1 MTGIWYVVGF
11 AFAGV
16 SFVFLTIGAA
26 WLISHRNRGDEHKGL
41 PYESGIDT
49 YGDTHGRFGLS
60 FYIYALL
67 FVAFD
72 IEVVFIYL
80 WAIAFRTSSL
90 GGLVEHADLR
100 RDPAAR
106 ARLRLAE
113 GGADMALTPEH
124 RGPAGRRP
132 RRPAADLPAPSPA
145 RASVTSSPRSS
156 SRTRSGRRPI
166 REAYDG
172 GRQSDITHLRE
183 FEASGLG
190 RRDDARWSG
199 VLEVIPTKADYVLDL
214 IRMNS
219 LWPLLS
225 GLACCAIE
233 MMSAATSKNDMDRW
247 GMFPFR
253 ASPRQA
259 DVLIVAGTLTTKM
272 AGPLVRLWEQMP
284 EPKWCVAMGDCT
296 CSGGRY
302 KRSYSTVEGI
312 DRVMPVDVYVPG
324 CPPRPEGLI
333 YGMMKLQQLVK
344 DRRGHW
350 PERADRP
357 DRAAR
362 TSRAWIAAF
371 KARLEARFADQLTG
385 PVRQRHDETEIRIA
399 AGDVVPGPD
408 RAARRAGRSTSSS

>member
-1 MTGIWYVVGF
+1 MSKSDRK
-11 AFAGV
+11 AR
-16 SFVFLTIGAA
+16 AA
-26 WLISHRNRGDEHKGL
+26 SNDAAPAAEA
-41 PYESGIDT
+41 ST
-49 YGDTHGRFGLS
+49 
-60 FYIYALL
+60 
-67 FVAFD
+67 
-72 IEVVFIYL
+72 
-80 WAIAFRTSSL
+80 AIAVRGESALVEPIVVPNTLWRSTDPTAYQ
-90 GGLVEHADLR
+90 GGLD
-100 RDPAAR
+100 
-106 ARLRLAE
+106 
-113 GGADMALTPEH
+113 
-124 RGPAGRRP
+124 
-132 RRPAADLPAPSPA
+132 
-145 RASVTSSPRSS
+145 
-156 SRTRSGRRPI
+156 
-166 REAYDG
+166 
-172 GRQSDITHLRE
+172 SDITHLSLLEHDPEQRRE
-183 FEASGLG
+183 N
-190 RRDDARWSG
+190 ARWTG
-199 VLEVIPTKADYVLDL
+199 PLEVIPTKADYVLDL

-233 MMSAATSKNDMDRW
+233 MMSTATSRNDMDRW

-350 PERADRP
+350 PERAIGPTVP
-357 DRAAR
+357 D
-362 TSRAWIAAF
+362 
-371 KARLEARFADQLTG
+371 Q
-385 PVRQRHDETEIRIA
+385 V
-399 AGDVVPGPD
+399 
-408 RAARRAGRSTSSS
+408 

>member
-1 MTGIWYVVGF
+1 MTSSIWYIVGF
-11 AFAGV
+11 GFAGV

-26 WLISHRNRGDEHKGL
+26 WLLTHRNKGDAHKGL

-49 YGDTHGRFGLS
+49 YGDTHKRFGLS

-72 IEVVFIYL
+72 IEVIFIYL
-80 WAIAFRTSSL
+80 WAIVFREL
-90 GGLVEHADLR
+90 LVAGLRLDADLR
-100 RDPAAR
+100 RRPAAR
-106 ARLRLAE
+106 PRVCLAQGRPE
-113 GGADMALTPEH
+113 LEMSKRDRGSGAVPDEAASSAIAVRGGSALVEPIVVPNT
-124 RGPAGRRP
+124 
-132 RRPAADLPAPSPA
+132 LW
-145 RASVTSSPRSS
+145 RS
-156 SRTRSGRRPI
+156 TDPT
-166 REAYDG
+166 AYQG
-172 GRQSDITHLRE
+172 GLDSDITHLAALE
-183 FEASGLG
+183 HDPEL
-190 RRDDARWSG
+190 RRDNARWTG
-199 VLEVIPTKADYVLDL
+199 PLEVIPTKADYVLDL

-233 MMSAATSKNDMDRW
+233 MMSAATSRNDMDRW

-350 PERADRP
+350 PERSIGPTVP
-357 DRAAR
+357 D
-362 TSRAWIAAF
+362 
-371 KARLEARFADQLTG
+371 G
-385 PVRQRHDETEIRIA
+385 V
-399 AGDVVPGPD
+399 
-408 RAARRAGRSTSSS
+408 